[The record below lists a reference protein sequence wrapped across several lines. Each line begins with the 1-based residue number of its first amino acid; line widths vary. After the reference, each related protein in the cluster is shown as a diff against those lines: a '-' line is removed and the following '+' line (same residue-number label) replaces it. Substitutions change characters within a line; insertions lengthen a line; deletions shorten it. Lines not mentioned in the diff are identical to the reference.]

1 MGPRL
6 ECGSVHV
13 RVLPTVHDI
22 FAVKHSTMADE
33 NENTRRNRS
42 PYRLPSNTGPR
53 IGRVGAWGS
62 TSNSSSRSSS
72 TGGGRRIATLSD
84 IASGGG
90 PMMGAHPV
98 PRGGHADD
106 DDDEEEDE
114 PHGADQGE
122 NWYAGGE
129 RSGISVQNP
138 DRPAAVP
145 GGNLVRDLLR
155 RAAEAGPPAPQP
167 GGAAPS
173 QRRAFFGGG
182 HTLGSDD
189 VESQYVPDPEST
201 GAGHSEEDTAIR
213 HLTFWRDGFT
223 VEDGELMRYDDPAN
237 EQILAEIR
245 AGRAPPQVLNVSPGQ
260 PVELRIVRRLNE
272 DYVPS
277 PKTRQAK
284 VFSGQG
290 HRLGSPVPGEV
301 SPGAGA
307 SASGATM
314 PGGFPTGVPGGSSL
328 PTQRNVD
335 SINTRFEVDQT
346 KPTTSVQI
354 RLADGT
360 RMVARMNL
368 THTVGD
374 IRSFINASR
383 PENNARPYVIMTTF
397 PNRTLEDETQTIEA
411 AGLANS
417 VVVQRWV

>member
-1 MGPRL
+1 M
-6 ECGSVHV
+6 S
-13 RVLPTVHDI
+13 
-22 FAVKHSTMADE
+22 DE
-33 NENTRRNRS
+33 NDSTRRSRN
-42 PYRLPSNTGPR
+42 PFALPSNTGPR

-62 TSNSSSRSSS
+62 SGSTPSSRTSS
-72 TGGGRRIATLSD
+72 TGGGRRIATLGD
-84 IASGGG
+84 IASSGG
-90 PMMGAHPV
+90 PSVG
-98 PRGGHADD
+98 GGHAGHGHAHTDD
-106 DDDEEEDE
+106 DDDEEDE
-114 PHGADQGE
+114 RPGADQGE

-167 GGAAPS
+167 GAAP
-173 QRRAFFGGG
+173 QRSRAFFGGG
-182 HTLGSDD
+182 YMLGSDEVD
-189 VESQYVPDPEST
+189 SQFVPDPD
-201 GAGHSEEDTAIR
+201 APQPEEETAIR

-237 EQILAEIR
+237 EQILAEINS
-245 AGRAPPQVLNVSPGQ
+245 GRAPPQILNVAPGQ
-260 PVELRIVRRLNE
+260 PVELRVVKRLSE

-277 PKTRQAK
+277 PKARQAK

-290 HRLGSPVPGEV
+290 HRLGSPVPGELT
-301 SPGAGA
+301 PGA
-307 SASGATM
+307 SSSGSGSGM
-314 PGGFPTGVPGGSSL
+314 PGGFPSGSASAGGSSL
-328 PTQRNVD
+328 PAQRTAD
-335 SINTRFEVDQT
+335 SISTRFEVDQT

-374 IRSFINASR
+374 IRNFINASR

-397 PNRTLEDETQTIEA
+397 PNRELQDETQTIEA

-417 VVVQRWV
+417 VVVQRWS